1 MPDVIG
7 DLAVNTRVHLPL
19 LLAHEAAGA
28 PGTRH
33 SPRPLFF
40 GRTLM
45 AKARAMCAARTR
57 GCGFSS
63 LRAQRSDPHLLCLA
77 MDCFAAL
84 AMTALGYC
92 CLTIESLMTSCC
104 GRGHGRNTHSV
115 SSPRTR
121 GPIIPVV
128 CCGGGR
134 SAVCQNAGPRRMGPG
149 VRRDDGERVAVTTAA
164 SSAVALRAQQPQQP
178 RPGRQ
183 PLPPPH
189 LHHASAK
196 SPSPARDD

>member
-77 MDCFAAL
+77 MDCFAGARNDGFGL
-84 AMTALGYC
+84 LLFDNRIPDDELLWSGTRSQHTLGVVPADA
-92 CLTIESLMTSCC
+92 
-104 GRGHGRNTHSV
+104 GTH
-115 SSPRTR
+115 
-121 GPIIPVV
+121 
-128 CCGGGR
+128 
-134 SAVCQNAGPRRMGPG
+134 N
-149 VRRDDGERVAVTTAA
+149 
-164 SSAVALRAQQPQQP
+164 
-178 RPGRQ
+178 PGRLLWRRSFGS
-183 PLPPPH
+183 LPKRG
-189 LHHASAK
+189 AAAYGSRR
-196 SPSPARDD
+196 SPGRR